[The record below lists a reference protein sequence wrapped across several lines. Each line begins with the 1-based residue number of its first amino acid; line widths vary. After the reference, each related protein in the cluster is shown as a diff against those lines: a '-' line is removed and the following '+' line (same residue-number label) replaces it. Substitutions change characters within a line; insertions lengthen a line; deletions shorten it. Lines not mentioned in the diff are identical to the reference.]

1 MGGGLKV
8 NCFRNAKEFKYSVL
22 HYVYVCILDI
32 YPTQIVGL
40 EMISEWKRSTLCVL
54 FFLSI

>member
-1 MGGGLKV
+1 MQKNL
-8 NCFRNAKEFKYSVL
+8 NIQYCIT
-22 HYVYVCILDI
+22 YVYVCILDI

-40 EMISEWKRSTLCVL
+40 EMISEWKRSTLCVV